1 MNRILRIYFHFAHDA
16 VCVCV
21 SNWGCCWR
29 YSSGLDSLDAVEVV
43 MAIEE
48 EFIIT
53 IDDEQSEKIL
63 TVADAVEF
71 VSSHPQAK

>member
-1 MNRILRIYFHFAHDA
+1 
-16 VCVCV
+16 
-21 SNWGCCWR
+21 
-29 YSSGLDSLDAVEVV
+29 